1 MVLGKGVS
9 LSPFLCLGVGDW
21 DWGLG
26 SLPLPNHPHN
36 IPIRGNIFP
45 RGIMGSPIIEL
56 GRAVDEGVIEQGIAC
71 SQYLNHDPMIQA
83 GALGRDGNKIDGI
96 GG

>member
-1 MVLGKGVS
+1 MNGFGEGCEPFPFFMPRSWGGGIGFPS
-9 LSPFLCLGVGDW
+9 LAQ
-21 DWGLG
+21 
-26 SLPLPNHPHN
+26 HPYN
-36 IPIRGNIFP
+36 IPIGRNIFP

-71 SQYLNHDPMIQA
+71 SQYLHHDPMIEA